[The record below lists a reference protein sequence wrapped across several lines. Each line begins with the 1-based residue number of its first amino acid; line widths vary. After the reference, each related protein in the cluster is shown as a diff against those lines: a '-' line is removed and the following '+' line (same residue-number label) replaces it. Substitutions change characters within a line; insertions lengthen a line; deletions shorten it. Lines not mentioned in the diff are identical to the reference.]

1 MKAYVF
7 PGQGSQFPKMGE
19 DLYKKSDL
27 AKKRFDEAN
36 NILGFSI
43 TDIMFKGD
51 SKSLQETRVTQP
63 AVFLHSVI
71 SAEIL
76 SSSFQPDIVAGH
88 SLGEFSALVTSGYLS
103 FKDGLLLVA
112 KRAQAMQ
119 KACEIQPS
127 TMAAILGIED
137 QVVEKVCAKINDIVV
152 PANYNCPGQVV
163 ISGSINGVEIAC
175 EKLIEV
181 GAKRAIK
188 LPVGG
193 AFHSPIMEPASHEL
207 KTAIDSTLFTKGIC
221 PIYQNVTAKAE
232 SDIDQI
238 KKNLKKQLTGSVR
251 WTQTMKNMIKNGI
264 TSLTEVGPGKT
275 LQGLFKK
282 VDKNLKIQ
290 GTTL

>member
-19 DLYKKSDL
+19 DLYKTSDL
-27 AKKRFDEAN
+27 AKNRFNEAN

-43 TDIMFKGD
+43 TDIMFNGD

-71 SAEIL
+71 SAEML

-221 PIYQNVTAKAE
+221 PIYQNVTARAE